1 MLFEYSRVYVFDIDG
16 VLVDVRDK
24 IRAVMEE
31 LGVYAKDPRDL
42 DIKTRSK
49 FWKLFLS
56 EEYIIY
62 DKPRQVGIDL
72 LLDRIEK
79 GHVAIVTGRPA
90 SLKRATL
97 RELKDYGV
105 PVSKISFFFRRRED
119 FRKDY
124 EVKFEIIKSLK
135 NVLEVHDD
143 SIEVLE
149 YLARF
154 LKNTK
159 LYLHFDDSFT
169 LFTNKSASLK
179 EPRV

>member
-1 MLFEYSRVYVFDIDG
+1 MLFEYKKVYVFDVDG
-16 VLVDVRDK
+16 VLVDVSEK
-24 IRAVMEE
+24 IKAVMEE

-42 DIKTRSK
+42 DAKKRSK

-62 DKPRQVGIDL
+62 DRPRHIGINL

-79 GHVAIVTGRPA
+79 GHVAIVTGRP
-90 SLKRATL
+90 SDLKRATL
-97 RELKDYGV
+97 KELKEYGI
-105 PVSKISFFFRRRED
+105 PVSKISFFFRRKGD

-124 EVKFEIIKSLK
+124 EVKCEIVRSLK
-135 NVLEVHDD
+135 NVVEVHDD

-149 YLARF
+149 HLARF

-159 LYLHFDDSFT
+159 LYLHFNNSFT
-169 LFTNKSASLK
+169 LFTHKSASLE
-179 EPRV
+179 EPWV